1 MHVEPPPIPLI
12 ESKIGEKL
20 YKDCVEIKLHRDIMS
35 ETSDIY
41 ELNMSLFDDGK
52 PEELLLFVRTFQMT
66 LEAPRNLAASAKIQY
81 LLTLVRGEVLHQLYT
96 LSVEVGSTTSE
107 H

>member
-1 MHVEPPPIPLI
+1 MEPYIIRNVLHNKNRNWRAVQVHVEPPPIPLI

-52 PEELLLFVRTFQMT
+52 PEELLLFVRNF
-66 LEAPRNLAASAKIQY
+66 
-81 LLTLVRGEVLHQLYT
+81 
-96 LSVEVGSTTSE
+96 
-107 H
+107 